1 MVKMCSYLI
10 GSEQFCKVCTVT
22 ETINANVDNAKY
34 VNTTITMFVV
44 KPVFQFY
51 DFFIFFSPKP
61 EPSSFVMIVPPPPPN
76 THTSFFMTR

>member
-51 DFFIFFSPKP
+51 DFFILFFSPKP
-61 EPSSFVMIVPPPPPN
+61 EPSSFVMIVPPLPP
-76 THTSFFMTR
+76 THTPASL